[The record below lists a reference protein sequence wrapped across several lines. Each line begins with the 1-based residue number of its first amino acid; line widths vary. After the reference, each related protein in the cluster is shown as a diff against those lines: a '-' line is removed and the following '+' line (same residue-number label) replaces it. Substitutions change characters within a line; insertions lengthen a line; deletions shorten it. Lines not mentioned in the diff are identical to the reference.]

1 MELFLQIVGG
11 AFVAL
16 VLFVAIAYF
25 LIRWKLQSWLKS
37 LGALI
42 AEGLAGSVPPFRVK
56 LTRRSSLED
65 PEDEWVPDEHEK
77 DFESLTEQF
86 ESLGFTR
93 LEDYYIEEIVTPMR
107 VLLDGDQSTVGV
119 VYSHPVIGVWCDV
132 VRRYQDGTGWTFGS
146 TKYHGM
152 DIPPFATQK
161 FFPDESLEQIVTR
174 FREEAPATEMVA
186 ITKEDFP
193 AYFEKA
199 YAREM
204 DWRIERGGTTE
215 EEIRRIAEINSDEC
229 TDETVRQI
237 QLQWRTAIHEFLSDR
252 ALKRYRKEAELNS
265 FEWDHLQSYG
275 VVIHE
280 RMQAEQLLQAYD
292 EDYYPDINLE
302 DEADDDDD
310 EYSTEM
316 REQREKWN
324 QRISELSDALSRGT
338 PQQVFREMLEL
349 QNGSASQRTK
359 WEFKS
364 SLTEPVV
371 ADIWART
378 YEDDDEENWDEED

>member
-25 LIRWKLQSWLKS
+25 LIRWKLRSWLKS

-42 AEGLAGSVPPFRVK
+42 AQGLAGSVPPFRVK
-56 LTRRSSLED
+56 LTKRSSLED
-65 PEDEWVPDEHEK
+65 PEDEWVPDEHVQ
-77 DFESLTEQF
+77 QF
-86 ESLGFTR
+86 ESLKEQFEKLGFTK
-93 LEDYYIEEIVTPMR
+93 LEEFYIEEIVTPMC
-107 VLLDGDQSTVGV
+107 VLLDRDQSTMGV
-119 VYSHPVIGVWCDV
+119 VYSHPAIGVWCDV

-161 FFPDESLEQIVTR
+161 FFPEESVEQIVTR
-174 FREEAPATEMVA
+174 FREEAPTADMVA

-215 EEIRRIAEINSDEC
+215 EEIRRIAEINGDEC
-229 TDETVRQI
+229 TDETVRQV

-252 ALKRYRKEAELNS
+252 ALKRYRKQAELNS

-280 RMQAEQLLQAYD
+280 RMQAEQLLQVYD

-302 DEADDDDD
+302 DEADEDDD
-310 EYSTEM
+310 EYSNEL

-324 QRISELSDALSRGT
+324 QRISELSAALSHGT
-338 PQQVFREMLEL
+338 PQQVFRDMLEL
-349 QNGSASQRTK
+349 KNGSDSQRTK

-371 ADIWART
+371 ADIWTRT
-378 YEDDDEENWDEED
+378 YEDSDEENWDEED